1 MKDRERTELDDLQDI
16 QRFINRVVCF
26 IVVVLGV
33 VLLVFALVVL

>member
-16 QRFINRVVCF
+16 QRFISRTICF

-33 VLLVFALVVL
+33 VLLVTALLVL

>member
-1 MKDRERTELDDLQDI
+1 MADRERTELDDLQDI

-33 VLLVFALVVL
+33 VLLVTVLLVL